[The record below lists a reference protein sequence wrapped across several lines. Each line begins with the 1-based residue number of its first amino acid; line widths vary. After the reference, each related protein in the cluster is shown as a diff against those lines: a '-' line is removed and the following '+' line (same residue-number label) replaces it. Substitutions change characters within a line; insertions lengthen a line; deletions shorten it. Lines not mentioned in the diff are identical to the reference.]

1 MTDVIRRQQE
11 TTGAVCI
18 LPTDYVNTRD
28 QAKHAFHQQLSSV
41 IHGTFHLLR
50 FECAATSSRSKSYFF
65 RLIEFLNVVLC
76 CWFQSSCRS
85 ESMKPR
91 SPSRGGKGRFPQTD
105 YFFHSGFGQWRG
117 HFWSSDGEDR
127 SRFRNLFDL
136 GREYRIEA
144 ARERAREMAAF
155 AVIVLTSAWPVVYM
169 IVTVV
174 KLLSKGR
181 PLN

>member
-1 MTDVIRRQQE
+1 MPAKIHRRILHSLGQLRECARHSQTAISP
-11 TTGAVCI
+11 TTCQRNRR
-18 LPTDYVNTRD
+18 P
-28 QAKHAFHQQLSSV
+28 FSSV
-41 IHGTFHLLR
+41 H
-50 FECAATSSRSKSYFF
+50 FECVATSWRSESYFL

-76 CWFQSSCRS
+76 CRFQSSCRS

-91 SPSRGGKGRFPQTD
+91 SPFTGGKGRFPQTD
-105 YFFHSGFGQWRG
+105 CFFHSGFGQWRG

-127 SRFRNLFDL
+127 SRFRNLFNL

-144 ARERAREMAAF
+144 ARERAREMAVF
-155 AVIVLTSAWPVVYM
+155 AVIVLTSAWPVIYM

-174 KLLSKGR
+174 RLLSKGR

>member
-1 MTDVIRRQQE
+1 MPAKIHRRILHSLGQLRECARHSQTAISP
-11 TTGAVCI
+11 TTCQRNRR
-18 LPTDYVNTRD
+18 P
-28 QAKHAFHQQLSSV
+28 FSSV
-41 IHGTFHLLR
+41 H
-50 FECAATSSRSKSYFF
+50 FECVATSWRSESYFF

-76 CWFQSSCRS
+76 RRFQSSCRS

-91 SPSRGGKGRFPQTD
+91 SPSTGGKGHFPQTD

-117 HFWSSDGEDR
+117 NFWSSDGEDR
-127 SRFRNLFDL
+127 SRFRNLFNL

-144 ARERAREMAAF
+144 ARERAREMAVF
-155 AVIVLTSAWPVVYM
+155 AVIVLTSAWPVIYM

-174 KLLSKGR
+174 RLLSKGR